1 MTDTV
6 DARIP
11 VTLLTGFLGSG
22 KTTTLNHLLQMPEL
36 ADTAVIINEFG
47 EVGIDHLLVEQVS
60 ENMRLLQSGC
70 LCCTVRGDLI
80 DTLVDLHERR
90 ESNAIS
96 PFSRA
101 LIETTGLADP
111 TPVLQTFMIDPQMVQ
126 RYRLQQVVTTVDA
139 VNGAKTLDR
148 HMEAVKQVS
157 LADRLFLTKTDLA
170 STELIE
176 ALEARL
182 ADLNPAA
189 DIKRL
194 IDGRIEAADVLEG
207 AVSLPRHGAFD
218 VDAYMARIESG
229 YGEASH
235 REGDVHS
242 HCLVLNQP
250 LEQERL
256 AYWLELMASLRGEN
270 LLRVKGVVQVVGHLD
285 QPTVVHGVQQIFHP
299 LRQLPEWPSA
309 DRRSRI
315 VLIVQG
321 IDYAEIARTFE
332 KFVGVS
338 LPAFRPVSPIKAD
351 PVKDPVELLN

>member
-22 KTTTLNHLLQMPEL
+22 KTTTLNHLLQLPEL

-96 PFSRA
+96 PFSRVI
-101 LIETTGLADP
+101 IETTGLADP
-111 TPVLQTFMIDPQMVQ
+111 TQVLQTFMIDPQMVQ
-126 RYRLQQVVTTVDA
+126 RYRLLQVVTTVDA
-139 VNGAKTLDR
+139 VNGTKTLDR
-148 HMEAVKQVS
+148 HTEAVKQVS

-170 STELIE
+170 SAELTE
-176 ALEARL
+176 ALEMRL
-182 ADLNPAA
+182 CGLNPAA
-189 DIKRL
+189 GIKRL
-194 IDGRIEAADVLEG
+194 IDGRVEAADVLEG
-207 AVSLPRHGAFD
+207 AVGAFD

-229 YGEASH
+229 LGEASH
-235 REGDVHS
+235 REGDVHA

-256 AYWLELMASLRGEN
+256 SYWLELMALLRGEN
-270 LLRVKGVVQVVGHLD
+270 LLRVKGIVQVVEHLD

-321 IDYAEIARTFE
+321 IDYAEIVRTFE

-338 LPAFRPVSPIKAD
+338 LPAFRPVSPTNAD
-351 PVKDPVELLN
+351 PVKDSMGLLR